1 MPAMTGRNHSLLDVL
16 VSGFDQALKTM
27 AGSAAGSGRPNPAMQ
42 AAPAGEET
50 LADAQ
55 RRHVAGLMRV
65 NHSGEVAA
73 QALYQGQ
80 ALTARLENVREA
92 MERAAVEEIDH
103 LKWCQERL
111 QELGSHTSV
120 LNPLWYAGSFAIGAL
135 AGIAG
140 DRWSLG
146 FVAET
151 EKQVVDHL
159 QGHLER
165 LPLEDERSRAILEQ
179 MKQDEQH
186 HGQAAADAGGARLPA
201 PFRHL
206 MTLTSRVMT
215 RTAYWI

>member
-1 MPAMTGRNHSLLDVL
+1 MTGRNHSLLDVL

>member
-1 MPAMTGRNHSLLDVL
+1 MTGRNHSLLDVL

-27 AGSAAGSGRPNPAMQ
+27 AGSAAGSGRPNPAKQ

>member
-27 AGSAAGSGRPNPAMQ
+27 AGSAAGSGRPNPAKQ